1 MMAAELRN
9 CFWKIADSFRVS
21 RLEALYRRRG
31 VVRGGARRPHTG
43 LARPRLGLQRSG
55 HISAVRTRNQVN
67 FMSRTFAVKFPT
79 TLYLKSFPF
88 DAVFD
93 P

>member
-1 MMAAELRN
+1 
-9 CFWKIADSFRVS
+9 
-21 RLEALYRRRG
+21 
-31 VVRGGARRPHTG
+31 
-43 LARPRLGLQRSG
+43 
-55 HISAVRTRNQVN
+55 VN